1 MCAALAGLDEPMT
14 IGAEKLPDDQEPAK
28 AVVPSAV
35 LFICGLNSIR
45 SPIAEALA
53 RSLLPSRIYIA
64 SAGVEKGE
72 PDPFVDAV
80 LEEVGLKR
88 ISAQPRTFKELEDD
102 YFDLIITLSPKAHHM
117 ALELT
122 RTTSVHVEYW
132 PTPDPT
138 LVRGRRNQI
147 LDAYRDVRENLKY
160 HILERFGR
168 TG

>member
-1 MCAALAGLDEPMT
+1 MPHGPD
-14 IGAEKLPDDQEPAK
+14 KLPDEHGLEKP
-28 AVVPSAV
+28 VLPGAV

-45 SPIAEALA
+45 SPIAETLA
-53 RSLLPSRIYIA
+53 RSLLPSKVYIA

-72 PDPFVDAV
+72 ADPFVDAV
-80 LEEVGLKR
+80 LEEVGLKKA
-88 ISAQPRTFKELEDD
+88 SAQPRTFEELEDD

-122 RTTSVHVEYW
+122 RTKSVHVEYW

-147 LDAYRDVRENLKY
+147 LDAYRDVRENLKH
-160 HILERFGR
+160 HILERFGS